1 MKRTL
6 SFLLLAAAMLL
17 AACGGAND
25 RPSFPDFQE
34 MADPAAAF
42 ADWSAAGDTPC
53 ASFVTTDRRFGKSQ
67 LPDVEPRTAC
77 RLTAWRGERVSA
89 QLLVWSA
96 LPVERLVCTAGVL
109 TSDEGRLPE
118 SAVRTR
124 FVRYVMSDE
133 FACGCCKRK
142 PQDFAAVLTA
152 DMLDERPSMALEAC
166 TVRPVW
172 ITVDVPQDAAPG
184 LYRTPVT
191 VACDGDEQRLELA
204 VEVTGR
210 TLPAPSEWRYHLDLW
225 QHPAAVARVEG
236 TEMWSDAHFEALR
249 PVMKPLADAGQKVVT
264 ATLNKDPWN
273 HQCFDAYED
282 MIRWTKRADGT
293 WEYDYSL
300 FDRWVGLC
308 AGEGIDRQ
316 INCYSMLPWNNELHY
331 YDAAADRIVEVRAN
345 PGTPEFEAMWRPFLR
360 DFEAHLDAKGWLG
373 KCCVAMDERSP
384 ETMDAAIG
392 LLRSAAPGL
401 GIAMADNHASYKR
414 YADLDDVCVQIDC
427 RVADEDLARRRRD
440 GLLTTYYVCCSS
452 AFPNTFTFSEPW
464 EAVYMAW
471 FAAACGYD
479 GMLRWSYNSWPADPV
494 RDSRFTAWPAGDTY
508 LVYPDARS
516 SIRFERLR
524 EGIQDYEK
532 IRILRGELASDNTPE
547 GAAKRAELEAAV
559 RPFEAHDPARPWPDL
574 LRRAKETVA
583 RLSE

>member
-6 SFLLLAAAMLL
+6 SFLLPAAAMLL

-25 RPSFPDFQE
+25 RPAFPDFQE

-96 LPVERLVCTAGVL
+96 QPVERLVCTAGVL

-152 DMLDERPSMALEAC
+152 DMLDDRPSMALEAC

-191 VACDGDEQRLELA
+191 VACDGDEQRLELE
-204 VEVTGR
+204 VEITGR

-273 HQCFDAYED
+273 NQCYDAYAD
-282 MIRWTKRADGT
+282 MIVWTRLADGT
-293 WEYDYSL
+293 WEYDFTV
-300 FDRWVGLC
+300 FDRWVRFMLDLGV
-308 AGEGIDRQ
+308 GKYV
-316 INCYSMLPWNNELHY
+316 NCYSMLPWNNMLHY
-331 YDAAADRIVEVRAN
+331 KDAATGEFVDVKAD
-345 PGTPEFEAMWRPFLR
+345 PGTPAFREMWGPFLPA
-360 DFEAHLDAKGWLG
+360 FVGHLREKGWLG
-373 KCCVAMDERSP
+373 ITNIAMDERSP
-384 ETMDAAIG
+384 EVMAAATA
-392 LLRSAAPGL
+392 LLKEVAPEL
-401 GIAMADNHASYKR
+401 GIALADNHKIFKQYPYIKDMCASIFGPIEQT
-414 YADLDDVCVQIDC
+414 DIVQ
-427 RVADEDLARRRRD
+427 RRSK
-440 GLLTTYYVCCSS
+440 GLTTTFYVCCSS
-452 AFPNTFTFSEPW
+452 GFPNTYTSSAPA
-464 EAVYMAW
+464 EATYLSW
-471 FAAACGYD
+471 YAAAEDYD
-479 GMLRWSYNSWPADPV
+479 GFLRWAYNSWVEDPI
-494 RDSRFTAWPAGDTY
+494 RDSRFRKWVAGDTY
-508 LVYPDARS
+508 LVYPEGRS
-516 SIRFERLR
+516 SIRFERLV
-524 EGIQDYEK
+524 EGIQDWEK
-532 IRILRGELASDNTPE
+532 IRLLKTEFSGDD
-547 GAAKRAELEAAV
+547 AKLQTL
-559 RPFEAHDPARPWPDL
+559 HDL
-574 LRRAKETVA
+574 LEPFRSSVAFDGWEQTLRNARAT
-583 RLSE
+583 LNTL

>member
-6 SFLLLAAAMLL
+6 SFLLPAAAMLL

-96 LPVERLVCTAGVL
+96 QPVERLVCTAGVL

-293 WEYDYSL
+293 WVYDYSL

-316 INCYSMLPWNNELHY
+316 INCYSMLPWNNELNY

-345 PGTPEFEAMWRPFLR
+345 PGTPEFEAMWGPFLR

-574 LRRAKETVA
+574 LRRAKETLA

>member
-6 SFLLLAAAMLL
+6 SFLLPAAAMLL

-96 LPVERLVCTAGVL
+96 QPVERLVCTAGVL

-293 WEYDYSL
+293 WVYDYSL

-316 INCYSMLPWNNELHY
+316 INCYSMLPWNNELNY

-345 PGTPEFEAMWRPFLR
+345 PGTPEFEAMWGPFLR